1 MKSRWQLALMFLI
14 ASAAH
19 AGDWPQWRGP
29 QFNGTSDEQNLPS
42 QWSKTENIAWSVPLA
57 GPAAATPIVCGDRLW
72 LSSTDAAKDSLQ
84 AVCIDRRQGKVL
96 WQHDIAQGIRRDD
109 RSNFASGSPVTDG
122 QQTIF
127 FYGNGDVVCFDLDG
141 QRRWARNIQ
150 KDYGSFAFMWT
161 FSSSPLLWDG
171 RLYLQ
176 VLQRDTPV
184 EGRGFA
190 DRPNESYLLALDP
203 QTGKTLWRVV
213 RPSSAVAES
222 REAFTT
228 PIPFQHQGSSQLLI
242 AGGDVLTGHDPAT
255 GKELWRWG
263 TWNPQQIGHWRLVPS
278 PVAGDGIILACAP
291 KRDPVYAIKAGGS
304 GLLDDG
310 AVAWVSRD
318 AKEVSSD
325 VPTPAFY
332 DGDFFVLSDVRKNV
346 SRVEPRTGKVK
357 WSVPAPG
364 RAKYEASPLAADG
377 KLYLVNFDGEA
388 AVLSAATGEL
398 QRVIPMD
405 EPKNGEVV
413 RSSVIAAHG
422 QLFIRAT
429 RQLYCVGQK

>member
-1 MKSRWQLALMFLI
+1 MKYSWRLALTLLT

-29 QFNGTSDEQNLPS
+29 HFNGSADEQNLPS
-42 QWSKTENIAWSVPLA
+42 QWSKTDNIAWSVPLA
-57 GPAAATPIVCGDRLW
+57 GVAAATPIVYGDRVL
-72 LSSTDAAKDSLQ
+72 LSGTDSAKDALQ
-84 AVCIDRRQGKVL
+84 AQCFDRSHGKLL
-96 WQHDIAQGIRRDD
+96 WQHDVAQGIHKDE

-122 QQTIF
+122 KQAIF
-127 FYGNGDVVCFDLDG
+127 FYGNGDLVCFDLDG
-141 QRRWARNIQ
+141 RRCWARNIQ
-150 KDYGSFAFMWT
+150 QDYGSFAFLWT
-161 FSSSPLLWDG
+161 FSSSPLLWEG
-171 RLYLQ
+171 KLYLQ

-228 PIPFQHQGSSQLLI
+228 PMPFQYQGTKQVLI
-242 AGGDVLTGHDPAT
+242 AGGDVLTGHDSET
-255 GKELWRWG
+255 GQELWRWG
-263 TWNPQQIGHWRLVPS
+263 TWNPQRIGHWRLVTS
-278 PVAGDGIILACAP
+278 PVAGDGVILACAP

-310 AVAWVSRD
+310 AVAWVSRE
-318 AKEVSSD
+318 AKEISAD

-332 DGDFFVLSDVRKNV
+332 DGDFFLLSDVRKSV

-357 WSVPAPG
+357 WTVPAPG
-364 RAKYEASPLAADG
+364 KAKYEASPLAADG
-377 KLYLVNFDGEA
+377 KLYLINFDGEV
-388 AVLSAATGEL
+388 AVLGAATGEL

-405 EPKNGEVV
+405 EPQNGEVV
-413 RSSVIAAHG
+413 RASIVAAHG
-422 QLFIRAT
+422 QLFIRTT
-429 RQLYCVGQK
+429 RHLYCVGRK

>member
-1 MKSRWQLALMFLI
+1 MKCSLFLALTLVT
-14 ASAAH
+14 ASAAQ

-29 QFNGTSDEQNLPS
+29 HFNGSSDEQNLPT
-42 QWSKTENIAWSVPLA
+42 QWSKTDNIAWSVQLA
-57 GPAAATPIVCGDRLW
+57 GVAAATPIVYGDRIL
-72 LSSTDAAKDSLQ
+72 LSGTDSAKDSLQ
-84 AVCIDRRQGKVL
+84 AQCFDRSHGKLL
-96 WQHDIAQGIRRDD
+96 WQHDVAQGIHKDE

-122 QQTIF
+122 QHAIF
-127 FYGNGDVVCFDLDG
+127 FYGNGDLVCFDLDG
-141 QRRWARNIQ
+141 NRRWARNIQ
-150 KDYGSFAFMWT
+150 QDYGSFAFLWT

-171 RLYLQ
+171 KLYLQ

-184 EGRGFA
+184 EGRGFT
-190 DRPNESYLLALDP
+190 DRPNEPYLLALDP

-228 PIPFQHQGSSQLLI
+228 PMPYEYQGTKQLLI
-242 AGGDVLTGHDPAT
+242 AGGDVLTGHDPET

-263 TWNPQQIGHWRLVPS
+263 TWNPQRIGHWRLVTS
-278 PVAGDGIILACAP
+278 PVAGDGVILACAP

-310 AVAWVSRD
+310 AVAWVSRE
-318 AKEVSSD
+318 AKEISAD

-332 DGDFFVLSDVRKNV
+332 DGDFFLLSDVRKSV
-346 SRVEPRTGKVK
+346 SRIEPRTGKVK
-357 WSVPAPG
+357 WTVPAPG
-364 RAKYEASPLAADG
+364 KAKYEASPLAADG
-377 KLYLVNFDGEA
+377 KLYLINFDGEV
-388 AVLSAATGEL
+388 AVLGAATGAL

-413 RSSVIAAHG
+413 RASIAAAHG
-422 QLFIRAT
+422 QLFIRTT